1 MLLELV
7 DVAKAY
13 RGGPRGVDGVTCGS
27 APGWSGCS
35 APTAPASHR

>member
-13 RGGPRGVDGVTCGS
+13 RGGTRGVDGVTLRLG
-27 APGWSGCS
+27 PGLVGLLGPNG
-35 APTAPASHR
+35 AASHR